1 MCYLFEEENEGKIN
15 GKVDSIQRVIN
26 RQFILADIEAKEGQ
40 IAQKIANIASMK
52 DHLEGLEAKRK
63 APGGAIKLKTQESN
77 ALENLAAN
85 IEAETKAIDSLKS
98 AIAEARKKLAALDG

>member
-1 MCYLFEEENEGKIN
+1 MQIGGALNVQSRNLRSGVKDAVVELLSIGFEAGE
-15 GKVDSIQRVIN
+15 
-26 RQFILADIEAKEGQ
+26 
-40 IAQKIANIASMK
+40 
-52 DHLEGLEAKRK
+52 